1 MKNAFSKKVK
11 DIVFVIQSFLDKVA
25 NTAGNLDEM
34 LDEDYS
40 KGRKEQTKTR
50 IVYSAF
56 PPDGTEVSGLRI
68 RKVFYGRGR
77 SFCEPELFNSN
88 MVIQLYNES
97 ASLRTNEI
105 TEKIQL
111 YEHKYGCLRFWV
123 DEDYRLKQLQLVQF
137 SGINEK
143 GVPIIKSRDIVFSC

>member
-1 MKNAFSKKVK
+1 MLLAKQVK

-143 GVPIIKSRDIVFSC
+143 GVPIISVC

>member
-1 MKNAFSKKVK
+1 MLLAKQVN

>member
-1 MKNAFSKKVK
+1 MLLAKQVK

-88 MVIQLYNES
+88 MVSQLYNES

>member
-1 MKNAFSKKVK
+1 MLFRVSLIKWP
-11 DIVFVIQSFLDKVA
+11 IPLEIWMRCLMRIIQK
-25 NTAGNLDEM
+25 E
-34 LDEDYS
+34 
-40 KGRKEQTKTR
+40 EQTKTR

>member
-1 MKNAFSKKVK
+1 MLLAKQVK
-11 DIVFVIQSFLDKVA
+11 EIVFVIQSFLDKVA

>member
-1 MKNAFSKKVK
+1 MLLAKQVK
-11 DIVFVIQSFLDKVA
+11 DIVSVIQSFLDKVA

>member
-1 MKNAFSKKVK
+1 MLLAKQVK
-11 DIVFVIQSFLDKVA
+11 DIVFVIQSFIDKVA

>member
-1 MKNAFSKKVK
+1 MLLAKQDK

>member
-1 MKNAFSKKVK
+1 MLLAKHVK

>member
-1 MKNAFSKKVK
+1 MLLAKQVK

-77 SFCEPELFNSN
+77 SFCEPEVFNSN

>member
-1 MKNAFSKKVK
+1 MLLAKQVK

-123 DEDYRLKQLQLVQF
+123 DEDYRLKQSQLVQF

>member
-1 MKNAFSKKVK
+1 MLLAKQVK

-56 PPDGTEVSGLRI
+56 PPDGTEVSVNTQGYQTVLYVTLALYIVAFANLNYLIRI
-68 RKVFYGRGR
+68 W
-77 SFCEPELFNSN
+77 LFNFIMN
-88 MVIQLYNES
+88 L
-97 ASLRTNEI
+97 L
-105 TEKIQL
+105 
-111 YEHKYGCLRFWV
+111 
-123 DEDYRLKQLQLVQF
+123 
-137 SGINEK
+137 
-143 GVPIIKSRDIVFSC
+143 P

>member
-1 MKNAFSKKVK
+1 MLLAKQVK

-143 GVPIIKSRDIVFSC
+143 GVPIIKSRDIVFRDD

>member
-1 MKNAFSKKVK
+1 MLLAKQVK

-143 GVPIIKSRDIVFSC
+143 GVPIIRAC

>member
-1 MKNAFSKKVK
+1 MLLAKQVK
-11 DIVFVIQSFLDKVA
+11 DLVFVIQSFLDKVA

>member
-1 MKNAFSKKVK
+1 MLLAKQVK

-25 NTAGNLDEM
+25 NTAGNLDAM

>member
-1 MKNAFSKKVK
+1 
-11 DIVFVIQSFLDKVA
+11 
-25 NTAGNLDEM
+25 
-34 LDEDYS
+34 
-40 KGRKEQTKTR
+40 
-50 IVYSAF
+50 
-56 PPDGTEVSGLRI
+56 
-68 RKVFYGRGR
+68 
-77 SFCEPELFNSN
+77 

>member
-1 MKNAFSKKVK
+1 MLLAKQVK

-143 GVPIIKSRDIVFSC
+143 GVPIIK

>member
-1 MKNAFSKKVK
+1 MLLAKQVK